1 MKIFKAL
8 NTSVGKK
15 IAMAITGLSL
25 ALFMVFHL
33 IGNLNLF
40 LGPEAFDGYVLKL
53 KKLGFLIRIAEAGLL
68 SFVLI
73 HVYSGI
79 VLWLKNK
86 RAISKTPSYS
96 ITSTPRASRYTLL
109 TGSFVFIF
117 LVMHW
122 STFWYKFN
130 FSKGNKTYYEIV
142 LGPEVGF
149 GNIYYTLFYIIA
161 IGLLGYHLKH
171 GFDSAG
177 QTLAIKGTKYEKT
190 YYSLAAVFWFWIP
203 FGFISIP
210 VYFGIILRLLG

>member
-40 LGPEAFDGYVLKL
+40 LGPEAFNGYVLKL

-109 TGSFVFIF
+109 T
-117 LVMHW
+117 
-122 STFWYKFN
+122 
-130 FSKGNKTYYEIV
+130 
-142 LGPEVGF
+142 
-149 GNIYYTLFYIIA
+149 
-161 IGLLGYHLKH
+161 
-171 GFDSAG
+171 
-177 QTLAIKGTKYEKT
+177 
-190 YYSLAAVFWFWIP
+190 
-203 FGFISIP
+203 
-210 VYFGIILRLLG
+210 